1 MKDKF
6 FFRESKILVSVAP
19 LLVTALNEL
28 SAASLSIT
36 IGGAALLLV
45 VFGDWF
51 HNDDDDDQTPGGGL
65 MQPVAVPT

>member
-1 MKDKF
+1 MNRKYWLAW
-6 FFRESKILVSVAP
+6 RNCWSS
-19 LLVTALNEL
+19 ALNEL
-28 SAASLSIT
+28 SVASLSLT